1 MGWHR
6 GDTFRE
12 PNPPWLM
19 ETHVLTFTIT
29 TSFKEWSTVYDE
41 SAPVQKDA
49 GITSLYRGVSKDDPS
64 KVCAVMQAAPGV
76 MEQFIADNS
85 AMIAA
90 SGHVLESTV
99 SQVFVAS

>member
-1 MGWHR
+1 
-6 GDTFRE
+6 
-12 PNPPWLM
+12 M

-29 TSFKEWSTVYDE
+29 KSFAEWVATYDA
-41 SAPVQKDA
+41 SLPLQKIA

-76 MEQFIADNS
+76 MEQFIADNTD
-85 AMIAA
+85 MIAA